1 MKNGTTEPE
10 LALTS
15 VNARMLRGKVDDL
28 PMSYRANENFTR
40 IVASNRR
47 YDSAPNE
54 RADRTSLRSVEIDR
68 HAHILRTNSHALSVE
83 TRSNVARP
91 EESLESSNKH
101 VELRESSSYRSV
113 LSFLPSSASRNRSNR
128 LNRRTLKNRS
138 IASRSNRRFTVCF
151 VVTSF
156 RTLV

>member
-47 YDSAPNE
+47 CDSAPNE

-91 EESLESSNKH
+91 EESLELSNKH
-101 VELRESSSYRSV
+101 VELRESYRSV